1 MDDHCTLDRTQR
13 HIPLQPIS
21 LFEFSRQHAAFN
33 GDLTAREPS
42 AFQHAFYTSPVI
54 ALDAIGELICAVI
67 KRAMQGRSPSLL
79 RDAGFYVHHID
90 QATPMIAFQPSW
102 CHPDL
107 NLDDLQVA
115 SNICDVSD
123 VDHPE
128 LQEMVDRLNSSIVD
142 TVERGGDALRHV
154 PGMDWAFHPQ
164 PTLRRKKK
172 L

>member
-102 CHPDL
+102 CPPDL

-142 TVERGGDALRHV
+142 TIGREAQRNGYS
-154 PGMDWAFHPQ
+154 P
-164 PTLRRKKK
+164 
-172 L
+172 